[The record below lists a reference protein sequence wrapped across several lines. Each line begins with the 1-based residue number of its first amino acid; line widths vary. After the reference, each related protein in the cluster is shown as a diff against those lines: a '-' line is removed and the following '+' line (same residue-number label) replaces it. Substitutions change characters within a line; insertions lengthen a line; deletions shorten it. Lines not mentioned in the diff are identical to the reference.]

1 MVFCVLYDVCA
12 SEVSDDIVLQT
23 VELLLR
29 LSSLSAAVKTT
40 SDELLLVSVRLV
52 LAIMCLVG
60 LARFLE
66 PGPKPHFF
74 TRTE

>member
-1 MVFCVLYDVCA
+1 MCA
-12 SEVSDDIVLQT
+12 SDVSDDIVLQT
-23 VELLLR
+23 AELLLR

-52 LAIMCLVG
+52 LAVVCLVG

-66 PGPKPHFF
+66 SGPKLPVL